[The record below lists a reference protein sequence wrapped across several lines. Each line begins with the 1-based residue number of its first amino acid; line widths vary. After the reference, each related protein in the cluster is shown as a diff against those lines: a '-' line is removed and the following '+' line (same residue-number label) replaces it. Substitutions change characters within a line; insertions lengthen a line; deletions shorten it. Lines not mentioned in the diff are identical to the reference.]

1 MDRCVPTLLVC
12 AGGQSS
18 SLTPNVTP
26 GDGFLSKGFLISP
39 GMLFLHVPLS
49 LGGLVSSATAACEGA
64 QRPRLLFFGSKRH
77 GLARLLPPTFVHVL
91 PLLLRFGCGRTG
103 GFVVPFASQQRVP
116 DAQRLAGG
124 FGRRLRLAA
133 CRTAWDRQH
142 KMSFPIRPTPL
153 SLSFTPRSAP
163 HLIRVLYSLIFLL
176 MRSWLVKTEF

>member
-1 MDRCVPTLLVC
+1 MRPDLVGLC
-12 AGGQSS
+12 RGTVVQPHSERDSGGR
-18 SLTPNVTP
+18 LPLE
-26 GDGFLSKGFLISP
+26 GFPHQPRDALPPCPF
-39 GMLFLHVPLS
+39 V
-49 LGGLVSSATAACEGA
+49 LGGAGVVCNGSVRGA